1 MNWTLY
7 PARDFARHA
16 DTWAQLHASLAPRQA
31 SSLLAAAFI
40 APLIDQFGRGDEL
53 LACLREG
60 DRVRAL
66 AIVHP
71 SRRGA
76 WSTFQPAQAPVG
88 LWLQEDGLD
97 TTAAARSLL
106 GALPGF
112 PLLLALTQ
120 MDPMLIPRPP
130 ESPCLRTLD
139 YIDTARV
146 TLSGSFEEYWNARGK
161 NLRGNLKKQR
171 SRLERDGVQTRMV
184 VDRVPGAM
192 AQAVADYGRLETTGW
207 KGKEGT
213 AVSSGNAQGR
223 YYCAMLEAMAEHDA
237 ASVVRYYFGEQLVA
251 MDLCVEDADSIV
263 VLKTAYDESVPA
275 NLSPTLLMREE
286 ATRSLFE
293 AERFKRL
300 EFYGR
305 VMEWHTRWTE
315 EVRTLY
321 HVNYYRWPGV
331 KRLHCLLEARNN
343 ARSKARPRP
352 ANTTTASS

>member
-1 MNWTLY
+1 MSWTLY
-7 PARDFARHA
+7 PAREFARHSG
-16 DTWAQLHASLAPRQA
+16 DWTRLHASLAPTQA
-31 SSLLAAAFI
+31 SALLAAEFV
-40 APLIDQFGRGDEL
+40 APLIEQFGRGDEL
-53 LACLREG
+53 LACLRDG
-60 DRVRAL
+60 GTVCAM

-88 LWLQEDGLD
+88 LWLQEDGRD
-97 TTAAARSLL
+97 TATLARGLL

-120 MDPMLIPRPP
+120 MDPMLVPRPA
-130 ESPCLRTLD
+130 EGPCTRTLD

-146 TLSGSFEEYWNARGK
+146 TLAGSFEDYWNARGK

-171 SRLERDGVQTRMV
+171 ARLEREGIATRMV
-184 VDRVPGAM
+184 IERAPEAM

-207 KGKEGT
+207 KGNEGT
-213 AVSSGNAQGR
+213 AVSSENAQGR
-223 YYCAMLEAMAEHDA
+223 YYRAMLEAMAARAA
-237 ASVVRYYFGEQLVA
+237 ASVYRYYFGEQLVA
-251 MDLCVEDADSIV
+251 MDLCVEDGASIV
-263 VLKTAYDESVPA
+263 VLKTAYDESVPS

-286 ATRSLFE
+286 ATRRLFD
-293 AERFKRL
+293 AGRFERL

-331 KRLHCLLEARNN
+331 KRLHTLLDTRTKLG
-343 ARSKARPRP
+343 SRP
-352 ANTTTASS
+352 ANTTTTSL

>member
-1 MNWTLY
+1 MSWTFY
-7 PARDFARHA
+7 PAREFARHGG
-16 DTWAQLHASLAPRQA
+16 DWTRLHASLDATHA
-31 SSLLAAAFI
+31 SALLAAEFV
-40 APLIDQFGRGDEL
+40 APLIAQFGRGDAL
-53 LACLREG
+53 LACLREQG
-60 DRVRAL
+60 VIRAM
-66 AIVHP
+66 AVVHP

-97 TTAAARSLL
+97 TAALARGLL

-120 MDPMLIPRPP
+120 VDPMLIPRPA
-130 ESPCLRTLD
+130 EGPCTRTLD

-146 TLSGSFEEYWNARGK
+146 TLAGSFEDYWNARGK

-171 SRLERDGVQTRMV
+171 ARLEREGIATRMV
-184 VDRVPGAM
+184 IDRLPEAM
-192 AQAVADYGRLETTGW
+192 AQAVADYGRLESAGW
-207 KGKEGT
+207 KGSEGT
-213 AVSSGNAQGR
+213 AVSSDNAQGL
-223 YYCAMLEAMAEHDA
+223 YYRAMLEGMAARGA
-237 ASVVRYYFGEQLVA
+237 ASVYRYYFGEQLVA
-251 MDLCVEDADSIV
+251 MDLCVEDGESIV

-286 ATRSLFE
+286 ATHGLFD
-293 AERFKRL
+293 AGRFERL

-321 HVNYYRWPGV
+321 HVNYYRWPGI
-331 KRLHCLLEARNN
+331 KRLHALLDT
-343 ARSKARPRP
+343 RSRVKSRP
-352 ANTTTASS
+352 ANTTTTSL